1 VSKVLVTI
9 PYYESIEPPVM
20 AAVTQIAL
28 NAKTFPVFV
37 KARPA
42 DHARNLCV
50 QLLMK
55 NTQFTHI
62 MMVDSDTEP
71 TGDAMER
78 MLSLNVDVACGVY
91 KLIMPEGQRWAV
103 MDKRDDG
110 KYYLQKKLTDEKHP
124 FYADAAGAGI
134 MLIRRGVF
142 ESMARPWFQFI
153 EHEDF
158 TQETED
164 VFFFKKCN
172 AMGIRPRIDPLVR
185 CIHHKLIGLQ

>member
-1 VSKVLVTI
+1 MSNVLVTI
-9 PYYESIEPPVM
+9 PYYESIHPPVM

-28 NAKTFPVFV
+28 NAGTFPVFV

-42 DHARNLCV
+42 DHARNLCIK
-50 QLLMK
+50 LLQK
-55 NTQFTHI
+55 NQQFTHI

-71 TGDAMER
+71 TPDALER
-78 MLSLNVDVACGVY
+78 LLSLNVDIACGVY
-91 KLIMPEGQRWAV
+91 KLIMPEGMRWAV
-103 MDKRDDG
+103 MDRREDG
-110 KYYLQKKLTDEKHP
+110 KYYLQEKLTDDANP

-142 ESMARPWFQFI
+142 KSLTRPWFQFV

-172 AMGIRPRIDPLVR
+172 AMGIRPRIDPKVR
-185 CIHHKLIGLQ
+185 CTHHKLIGLK